1 MVARI
6 RKKKPVQEE
15 EQDGGDHSGE
25 EADEVGVLP
34 DAWAARQA
42 RKLDEE
48 AHAVFSLFD
57 NDQRGAIGQ
66 RELGFALARLGQHPT
81 KVELDAI
88 VAKFDTVRCVSS
100 FSVAMPV

>member
-1 MVARI
+1 MVARL
-6 RKKKPVQEE
+6 RKKKPVSEDMQNNDSSEE
-15 EQDGGDHSGE
+15 ETDANAQN
-25 EADEVGVLP
+25 